1 MFPNAKDHRIINR
14 IHRVLY
20 NVKIRHFTFRVPTIR
35 LLSKQFGTDFL
46 GNMTSIRTFK
56 RMLSHRKN
64 TQLLISLTNSCGSY
78 LKICENKTKWQAK
91 LSTHCLY
98 LAIKLNPKIFSHKQR
113 ICTTE
118 YFQNPVSLRVWS
130 SCVMILIRGKQCVL
144 SRFVGTVMYI
154 IPIIQI
160 MLEGTWNFF
169 PLFN

>member
-1 MFPNAKDHRIINR
+1 MRKIIGKLTVSTEFCTTSR
-14 IHRVLY
+14 SGTLPLGY
-20 NVKIRHFTFRVPTIR
+20 LR
-35 LLSKQFGTDFL
+35 LGYSVKQFGTDFL

-64 TQLLISLTNSCGSY
+64 TQLLIRTNSCGSY

-118 YFQNPVSLRVWS
+118 YFQNPVSLRSVIFL
-130 SCVMILIRGKQCVL
+130 CDDTNPRKTMC
-144 SRFVGTVMYI
+144 FVSVCRYCYVYYTNYSDHVRRN
-154 IPIIQI
+154 
-160 MLEGTWNFF
+160 LKFF
-169 PLFN
+169 SIV

>member
-1 MFPNAKDHRIINR
+1 MRKIIGKLTVSTEFCTTSR
-14 IHRVLY
+14 SGTLPLGY
-20 NVKIRHFTFRVPTIR
+20 LR
-35 LLSKQFGTDFL
+35 LGYSVKQFGTDFL

-64 TQLLISLTNSCGSY
+64 TQLLIRTNSCGSY